1 MKRFQFIAVILIMY
15 LVVYVSI
22 YFSYCT
28 GLPSANLAAP
38 NLTVEEGKSITLS
51 CSVEGD
57 PVPSLYWDVG
67 NLVSKHMVR
76 LIFGSVFIDR

>member
-1 MKRFQFIAVILIMY
+1 MDKHLF
-15 LVVYVSI
+15 VYVSL
-22 YFSYCT
+22 YFSCCT

-51 CSVEGD
+51 CSVAGE
-57 PVPSLYWDVG
+57 PVPNLYWDVG

-76 LIFGSVFIDR
+76 LVFGFVFTDRCVSQNLRLC

>member
-1 MKRFQFIAVILIMY
+1 MSPLD
-15 LVVYVSI
+15 
-22 YFSYCT
+22 FSCST

-57 PVPSLYWDVG
+57 PVPNLYWDVG

-76 LIFGSVFIDR
+76 LLFGSGFLER